1 MQYVGSDMPV
11 THTFTTMT
19 ERVSHNY
26 TANPKSLPAES
37 EVMPTEKATK
47 TPTRVCT
54 TAHITTTQNTVRSL
68 QSMPQF
74 VLVFTRLGRTKT
86 RATFTLLDFIYFGG
100 GRGGGGGVFFFHSL
114 IHSGSR
120 LLKEYKNSLFDD
132 RPSRMILSD
141 KPRVPPE
148 VAD

>member
-11 THTFTTMT
+11 THTFKTMT

-26 TANPKSLPAES
+26 TANPKFLPVES
-37 EVMPTEKATK
+37 EIMPTVKATK

-54 TAHITTTQNTVRSL
+54 TAHITTTQNTVRNL

-86 RATFTLLDFIYFGG
+86 RATLTLLDFIYFFLGPG
-100 GRGGGGGVFFFHSL
+100 WGVVFFFFHSL
-114 IHSGSR
+114 IHSGCS
-120 LLKEYKNSLFDD
+120 
-132 RPSRMILSD
+132 
-141 KPRVPPE
+141 
-148 VAD
+148 